1 MPAGEPGRASG
12 GTIPH
17 GELPTASQVRR
28 HRCADGA
35 KAKKPDNHERVA
47 FQSREVGGQT
57 PLREQLFS
65 MPARSLWSRV
75 VIAGLGACLVLF
87 VVGPL
92 LRLLWESSP
101 TSLSQALRDPELR
114 ASIIL
119 TMLTA
124 TVATLLA
131 ALLGIPLAYVLARR
145 RFPGRRVIQG
155 LIDLPVVIPHPV
167 AGIALL
173 LFLGRKSPVGGTL
186 AQLGLE
192 IVSHVPGIIA
202 AMLFVS
208 APILVSGAR
217 ESFRGVDP
225 QLERVAR
232 TLGDTGW
239 GAFRRVTLPLAGRG
253 ILAGSI
259 LAWARSVSEFG
270 SIVILTYNP
279 KVASIYIYDRFTAFG
294 LQAAIPAAVL
304 LLLVAL
310 AVFLMVRVLQPEER
324 G

>member
-1 MPAGEPGRASG
+1 MPVS
-12 GTIPH
+12 
-17 GELPTASQVRR
+17 
-28 HRCADGA
+28 
-35 KAKKPDNHERVA
+35 
-47 FQSREVGGQT
+47 
-57 PLREQLFS
+57 
-65 MPARSLWSRV
+65 SLWSRAAL
-75 VIAGLGACLVLF
+75 AGLGAFLVLF
-87 VVGPL
+87 IVGPL
-92 LRLLWESSP
+92 LRLLFESSP
-101 TSLSQALRDPELR
+101 AGLSEGLRDPELR
-114 ASIIL
+114 ASIVL
-119 TMLTA
+119 TVFTA

-131 ALLGIPLAYVLARR
+131 AVLGIPLAYLLARR
-145 RFPGRRVIQG
+145 SFPGRRVVQG
-155 LIDLPVVIPHPV
+155 IIDLPVVIPHPV

-173 LFLGRKSPVGGTL
+173 LFLGRRSRVGGAL
-186 AQLGLE
+186 AELGLE
-192 IVSHVPGIIA
+192 VVSHVPGIIA

-217 ESFRGVDP
+217 EAFRGVDP

-239 GAFRRVTLPLAGRG
+239 SAFRRVTLPLAGRG

-294 LQAAIPAAVL
+294 LQAAVPAAVI

-310 AVFLMVRVLQPEER
+310 TVFLVVRVLQPEER
-324 G
+324 A

>member
-1 MPAGEPGRASG
+1 M
-12 GTIPH
+12 
-17 GELPTASQVRR
+17 LRR
-28 HRCADGA
+28 
-35 KAKKPDNHERVA
+35 V
-47 FQSREVGGQT
+47 
-57 PLREQLFS
+57 
-65 MPARSLWSRV
+65 LWSRV
-75 VIAGLGACLVLF
+75 VLAVLGACLVLF

-101 TSLSQALRDPELR
+101 EGLIDALNDEELR
-114 ASIIL
+114 ASIGL
-119 TMLTA
+119 TVFTA
-124 TVATLLA
+124 TMATLVA
-131 ALLGIPLAYVLARR
+131 ALFGIPLAYLLARR
-145 RFPGRRVIQG
+145 RFPGRRLVQG

-173 LFLGRKSPVGGTL
+173 LFLGRRSSLGGVL
-186 AQLGLE
+186 SHLGLE
-192 IVSHVPGIIA
+192 FVSHIPGIIA

-217 ESFRGVDP
+217 EAFQTVDP

-232 TLGDTGW
+232 TLGDTAW
-239 GAFRRVTLPLAGRG
+239 SAFRRVTLPLAARG

-279 KVASIYIYDRFTAFG
+279 KVASIYIFDRFTAFG
-294 LQAAIPAAVL
+294 LQAAIPAAVI

-310 AVFLMVRVLQPEER
+310 AVFVIVRLLQPGDTR
-324 G
+324 

>member
-1 MPAGEPGRASG
+1 MV
-12 GTIPH
+12 
-17 GELPTASQVRR
+17 VR
-28 HRCADGA
+28 
-35 KAKKPDNHERVA
+35 
-47 FQSREVGGQT
+47 
-57 PLREQLFS
+57 PLG
-65 MPARSLWSRV
+65 PRV
-75 VIAGLGACLVLF
+75 VLAGAGALLILF
-87 VVGPL
+87 IVGPL

-101 TSLSQALRDPELR
+101 KSLVEALHDAELRDSILLTVFT
-114 ASIIL
+114 AS
-119 TMLTA
+119 
-124 TVATLLA
+124 VATMLA
-131 ALLGIPLAYVLARR
+131 ALLGIPLAYLLARR
-145 RFPGRRVIQG
+145 TFPGRRVIQG
-155 LIDLPVVIPHPV
+155 LMDLPVVIPHPV

-173 LFLGRKSPVGGTL
+173 LFLGRRSTVGGPL
-186 AQLGLE
+186 AELGLE
-192 IVSHVPGIIA
+192 FVSHVPGIIA

-217 ESFRGVDP
+217 EAFRSVDP

-239 GAFRRVTLPLAGRG
+239 DAFRRVTLPLAGRG

-279 KVASIYIYDRFTAFG
+279 KVASIYIFDRFTAFG
-294 LQAAIPAAVL
+294 LKAAVPAAVI

-310 AVFLMVRVLQPEER
+310 TVFVVVRVLQPTER